1 MTFAIALGK
10 TPTCMKVF
18 QQPMILFLLLGSLF
32 AVSQASCQQVR
43 NSSDAQTTAPDNIP
57 SNNEQTKPT
66 IPMKTIIV
74 DVRTPEEWQFDGHA
88 PCSVNYPLG
97 PEFAAKIDSLKA
109 YDKVVLVCRSGAR
122 AGSAKAM
129 LESAGF
135 KNVENKGPWQNIQCN

>member
-1 MTFAIALGK
+1 MNAFQKTFY
-10 TPTCMKVF
+10 
-18 QQPMILFLLLGSLF
+18 LFLLLAGLF
-32 AVSQASCQQVR
+32 AASQAGCQQVR
-43 NSSDAQTTAPDNIP
+43 NGRETQAPATQQSSTQ
-57 SNNEQTKPT
+57 SEQTKTP

-97 PEFAAKIDSLKA
+97 PEFAAKVDSLKA

-122 AGSAKAM
+122 AGSAKAL